1 MKIRNVI
8 SAVFAAV
15 AVCAAA
21 AGIYLSFS
29 SLNAEPVLLSPP
41 DEAESR
47 VCAFMDAV
55 CAADYDQVS
64 EFLSGNPSLGLD
76 REAAD
81 EVGVLLWDAYTDSLS
96 YSVVGECYAT
106 DDGLA
111 QKVSMTGLDITSVT
125 SVLKDRSQALLE
137 KRVAETEDA
146 DDVYDENNEYREDF
160 VMQVLYDAAAQAL
173 DEDAQEMTVE
183 FTVNL
188 VYQNDEW
195 MVVVDSEL
203 LDAISGGIL
212 Y

>member
-1 MKIRNVI
+1 
-8 SAVFAAV
+8 
-15 AVCAAA
+15 
-21 AGIYLSFS
+21 
-29 SLNAEPVLLSPP
+29 
-41 DEAESR
+41 
-47 VCAFMDAV
+47 
-55 CAADYDQVS
+55 
-64 EFLSGNPSLGLD
+64 
-76 REAAD
+76 
-81 EVGVLLWDAYTDSLS
+81 
-96 YSVVGECYAT
+96 
-106 DDGLA
+106 
-111 QKVSMTGLDITSVT
+111 MTGLDITSVT

-173 DEDAQEMTVE
+173 EEDAQEMTVE